1 MTSEKPYILGKNDL
15 VLTSKTGYWQDQR
28 IFWVWMAREVFQA
41 CILIL
46 GVSDAV
52 FVFTKEVKPV
62 TKYLHSHGFKVIICI
77 DIFY

>member
-1 MTSEKPYILGKNDL
+1 
-15 VLTSKTGYWQDQR
+15 
-28 IFWVWMAREVFQA
+28 MAREVFQA

-52 FVFTKEVKPV
+52 FAFTKEVKPV